1 MKNIFIKD
9 LNIPKDW
16 EDTYFDNDAMYSYE
30 IGDLRIWIDH
40 PIAAKSELYNKA
52 YGIYDRFSVVCSD
65 KFKDNH
71 PNDGY
76 VDDVLFTSNDFDEV
90 IAYVKENK

>member
-1 MKNIFIKD
+1 MKNIYIKD

-30 IGDLRIWIDH
+30 IGD
-40 PIAAKSELYNKA
+40 LYNKA